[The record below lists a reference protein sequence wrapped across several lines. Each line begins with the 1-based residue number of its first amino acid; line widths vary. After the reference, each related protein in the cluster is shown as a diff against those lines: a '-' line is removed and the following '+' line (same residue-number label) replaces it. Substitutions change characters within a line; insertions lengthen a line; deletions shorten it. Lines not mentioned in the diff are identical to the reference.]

1 MEPVPSQAKLME
13 LFQKPEVW
21 LILITAASEIIG
33 MSKMKENSVIQL
45 MLSFLKSAAARSL
58 MKKACWKGYEKRGT
72 KQKGGKPSTT
82 ASKRNQRQ
90 EKVVLYLFEVGSSS
104 SAL

>member
-1 MEPVPSQAKLME
+1 ME

-45 MLSFLKSAAARSL
+45 MLSFLKSAAAR
-58 MKKACWKGYEKRGT
+58 GR
-72 KQKGGKPSTT
+72 
-82 ASKRNQRQ
+82 
-90 EKVVLYLFEVGSSS
+90 
-104 SAL
+104 